1 VSNSRSRCPGAD
13 AVVGNG
19 DEGAVLQPVVIGE
32 LITALERVVCREEVF
47 RQIDDWLDDRAGR
60 LTG

>member
-1 VSNSRSRCPGAD
+1 M
-13 AVVGNG
+13 
-19 DEGAVLQPVVIGE
+19 LLPVVIGE
-32 LITALERVVCREEVF
+32 LITALERVIGREEVF

>member
-1 VSNSRSRCPGAD
+1 
-13 AVVGNG
+13 
-19 DEGAVLQPVVIGE
+19 VLLPVVIGE
-32 LITALERVVCREEVF
+32 LITALERVIGREEVF